1 MKLFA
6 NPLSKKLAAA
16 VLLGCLTAAAL
27 LGCRPDPAG
36 DASPADAPAGQLQV

>member
-27 LGCRPDPAG
+27 LLG
-36 DASPADAPAGQLQV
+36 

>member
-6 NPLSKKLAAA
+6 NPLRKKLAAA

-27 LGCRPDPAG
+27 LLG
-36 DASPADAPAGQLQV
+36 